1 MNGTNSTLRF
11 EAVLTNGIGLPIPS
25 VRSQEPQ
32 LSVFCM
38 PDDIR
43 ERLHRLRLEIEEHN
57 RRYYEEAAPTVSD
70 AEFDALLREL
80 RELEE
85 AHPELIT
92 PDSPTQRVGGK
103 PLTGFKSVRHRVP
116 MLSLDNIFAKDGE
129 EAVRKWVTSVENE
142 LRKKGALPDE
152 PLTFLVEPKVDG
164 VAMNLRFE
172 KGIFTCGATRGDG
185 ETGDDIT
192 ENLKTIRKIPLRLKD
207 TPPEDLEIRGEV
219 YLPIAGFQKIKAEQ
233 EAAGEVPFVNPRNAA
248 AGSLKQLD
256 SRAVAKRPL
265 EFIAYGLGHTSD
277 DAEVP
282 DSQSGL
288 LKWLHKFGLP
298 THPANHTWLCHSVEE
313 IMAAI
318 DELDAKRHHFGF
330 ETDGAVIKLND
341 RALREEVG
349 YTSRAPKWA
358 RAYKYAPEQAQTLLR
373 AITIQVGRTGV
384 LTPVAEL
391 DPVFVS
397 GTTVSR
403 ATLHNEDEIRRKD
416 IRIGDTVV
424 IEKAGEIIPAVIR
437 VVTERRPPEA
447 KPFDFLAHIGGK
459 CPACGGPVRRNPEFA
474 WWVCENPSCPA
485 QKTRRLEYMAKRG
498 ALEIE
503 SLGGIVADKLVE
515 HGLVEEPLDI
525 YDLTEE
531 QLASLNLGTASEP
544 RVFGAKNAAKLIETR
559 EKARTMPLGRWLHAL
574 AIPEI
579 GETTAHDLARFHDS
593 LEEVAN
599 SQLLRDVL
607 RLDELKA
614 RADETKPPRQT
625 KKNPIPQAE
634 YERLV
639 SVHEGVV
646 SDMDEI
652 RERLAKSG
660 FGVRTKKK
668 DGEGF
673 TTKVGP
679 VVARAV
685 LDYFASAQ
693 GQAVLKRLRELGI
706 NPQGEKEQ
714 APAASNHP
722 FAGKTFVLTGTLP
735 TLKRGDAAEK
745 IRAVGGNVSSSVSK
759 KTDFL
764 LAGEDAGS
772 KLDDARKLGIRE
784 LSEEEFLRMLEEG
797 GAGEVGAPSEKGGGT
812 MQGELLL

>member
-1 MNGTNSTLRF
+1 
-11 EAVLTNGIGLPIPS
+11 
-25 VRSQEPQ
+25 
-32 LSVFCM
+32 M
-38 PDDIR
+38 PDEIR
-43 ERLHRLRLEIEEHN
+43 ARLKQLRQEIEEHD
-57 RRYYEEAAPTVSD
+57 RRYYEEAAPTISD
-70 AEFDALLREL
+70 AAYDALYREL

-85 AHPELIT
+85 ANPELIT

-103 PLTGFKSVRHRVP
+103 PIAGFQSVQHRVP
-116 MLSLDNIFAKDGE
+116 MLSLDNIFSKDGE

-142 LRKKGALPDE
+142 LRKNGALPAE
-152 PLTFLVEPKVDG
+152 PLAFLVEPKVDG
-164 VAMNLRFE
+164 VAMNLTYEDGVFVR
-172 KGIFTCGATRGDG
+172 GATRGDG

-192 ENLKTIRKIPLRLKD
+192 VNLKTIRRIPLRLKGD
-207 TPPEDLEIRGEV
+207 APAQVEIRGEV
-219 YLPIAGFQKIKAEQ
+219 YLPIAGFQKIRAEQ
-233 EAAGEVPFVNPRNAA
+233 EAAGEPPFANPRNAA

-256 SRAVAKRPL
+256 PRAVAKRPL
-265 EFIAYGLGHTSD
+265 DFIAYGLGFVDEDT
-277 DAEVP
+277 ELP
-282 DSQSGL
+282 ESQDGL
-288 LKWLHKFGLP
+288 LKWLHRLGLP
-298 THPANHTWLCHSVEE
+298 THPSDHTWLCRSVDE

-318 DELDAKRHHFGF
+318 EKLDQIRHQFSF

-341 RALREEVG
+341 RALRDEVG

-358 RAYKYAPEQAQTLLR
+358 RAYKYAPEQAQTRLR

-437 VVTERRPPEA
+437 VVTELRPGNSA
-447 KPFDFLAHIGGK
+447 PFDFLAHIEGK
-459 CPACGGPVRRNPEFA
+459 CPACGGPVKRHPEFA
-474 WWVCENPSCPA
+474 QWICENPACPA

-515 HGLVEEPLDI
+515 RGLVDDPLDI
-525 YDLTEE
+525 FDLTQE
-531 QLASLNLGTASEP
+531 QLATLNLGTPDEP

-559 EKARTMPLGRWLHAL
+559 DRARTMPLSRWLHAL
-574 AIPEI
+574 AIPEV
-579 GETTAHDLARFHDS
+579 GETTAYDLAKVHES
-593 LEEVAN
+593 LEDVAK
-599 SQLLRDVL
+599 SQPLHDVL
-607 RLDELKA
+607 DLDTLKA
-614 RADETKPPRQT
+614 RADETKPPRRT
-625 KKNPIPQAE
+625 KKDSLSDEEHQ
-634 YERLV
+634 RLV
-639 SVHEGVV
+639 AAHEAVL
-646 SDMDEI
+646 SEI
-652 RERLAKSG
+652 ETIRTRLESAA
-660 FGVRTKKK
+660 FGTRTKKK

-693 GQAVLKRLRELGI
+693 GQRVLKRLAALGI
-706 NPQGEKEQ
+706 HPKGDVGQ
-714 APAASNHP
+714 ASAIADHP

-735 TLKRGDAAEK
+735 TLKRSQAGDM
-745 IRAVGGNVSSSVSK
+745 IRQAGGNVSGSVSR

-772 KLDDARKLGIRE
+772 KQEEARKLGVRE
-784 LSEEEFLRMLEEG
+784 ITEAEFLEMLNAGEG
-797 GAGEVGAPSEKGGGT
+797 GSHAGTTDAPSPG
-812 MQGELLL
+812 LLL

>member
-1 MNGTNSTLRF
+1 
-11 EAVLTNGIGLPIPS
+11 
-25 VRSQEPQ
+25 
-32 LSVFCM
+32 M

-103 PLTGFKSVRHRVP
+103 PLTGFKSVRHRVA

-447 KPFDFLAHIGGK
+447 KPFDFLEHIGGK

-559 EKARTMPLGRWLHAL
+559 EKARTMPLERWLHAL
-574 AIPEI
+574 AIPEV

-593 LEEVAN
+593 LKEVAD
-599 SQLLRDVL
+599 SPLLHDV
-607 RLDELKA
+607 RKLDELKA
-614 RADETKPPRQT
+614 RAKKPSQ
-625 KKNPIPQAE
+625 KKKDPIAE
-634 YERLV
+634 AEHERLL
-639 SVHEGVV
+639 SAYEGVLRE
-646 SDMDEI
+646 MDEI
-652 RERLAKSG
+652 RESLVKSG
-660 FGVRTKKK
+660 FGERTPTMKK
-668 DGEGF
+668 DGKGGF

-685 LDYFASAQ
+685 LDYFASER

-706 NPQGEKEQ
+706 DPRGKK
-714 APAASNHP
+714 APAASHHP

-764 LAGEDAGS
+764 LAGEEAGS

-797 GAGEVGAPSEKGGGT
+797 TAGAGEVSGSKGGGSE
-812 MQGELLL
+812 QAGLSFEK

>member
-1 MNGTNSTLRF
+1 
-11 EAVLTNGIGLPIPS
+11 
-25 VRSQEPQ
+25 
-32 LSVFCM
+32 M
-38 PDDIR
+38 PDEIR
-43 ERLHRLRLEIEEHN
+43 DRLRRLRLEIEEHN
-57 RRYYEEAAPTVSD
+57 RRYYEEAAPTISD
-70 AEFDALLREL
+70 AEYDALFREL
-80 RELEE
+80 QALETE
-85 AHPELIT
+85 HPALIT
-92 PDSPTQRVGGK
+92 PDSPTQRVGGR
-103 PLTGFKSVRHRVP
+103 PLSGFKSVRHRVP
-116 MLSLDNIFAKDGE
+116 MLSLDNIFAKDGI
-129 EAVRKWVTSVENE
+129 EAIRKWVTSVENE
-142 LRKKGALPDE
+142 LRKKNALPDE

-164 VAMNLRFE
+164 VAMSLRYE
-172 KGIFTCGATRGDG
+172 DGVFTCGTTRGDG

-192 ENLKTIRKIPLRLKD
+192 ENLRTIRKIPLRLKD
-207 TPPEDLEIRGEV
+207 SPPIDIEFRGEV
-219 YLPIAGFQKIKAEQ
+219 YLPIAGFQKIRAEQ
-233 EAAGEVPFVNPRNAA
+233 EAAGEMPFANPRNAA

-256 SRAVAKRPL
+256 PRVTAKRPL
-265 EFIAYGLGHTSD
+265 EFIAYGLGFTSE

-282 DSQSGL
+282 ETQSDL

-298 THPANHTWLCHSVEE
+298 THPPKHTWLCHSVEE

-318 DELDAKRHHFGF
+318 NELDNLRHHFPF

-341 RALREEVG
+341 RSLREIAG

-358 RAYKYAPEQAQTLLR
+358 RAFKYAPEQAQTLLK

-424 IEKAGEIIPAVIR
+424 IEKAGEIIPAVIS

-447 KPFDFLAHIGGK
+447 QPFDFLAHIGGK

-515 HGLVEEPLDI
+515 HGLVDEPLDI
-525 YDLTEE
+525 FNLTEE
-531 QLASLNLGTASEP
+531 QLATLNLGTPSEP

-559 EKARTMPLGRWLHAL
+559 DRARTFPLSRWLHAL
-574 AIPEI
+574 AIPEV
-579 GETTAHDLARFHDS
+579 GETTAYDLARFHDS
-593 LEEVAN
+593 LEEVAD
-599 SQLLRDVL
+599 SQVLKDVL
-607 RLDELKA
+607 RLDELKTK
-614 RADETKPPRQT
+614 ADETKPPRLT
-625 KKNPIPQAE
+625 KKFGLPSEEHQ
-634 YERLV
+634 RLV
-639 SVHEGVV
+639 TAHEKVLGE
-646 SDMDEI
+646 MEEI
-652 RERLAKSG
+652 RERLAKTG
-660 FGVRTKKK
+660 FGTKTKKK

-673 TTKVGP
+673 TTKLGP

-685 LDYFASAQ
+685 LDYFASQQ

-706 NPQGEKEQ
+706 QPKGEKDQ
-714 APAASNHP
+714 APSASGHA
-722 FAGKTFVLTGTLP
+722 FAGKTFVITGTLP
-735 TLKRGDAAEK
+735 TLKRSEAAEK
-745 IRAVGGNVSSSVSK
+745 IRAVGGNVSGSVSK

-764 LAGEDAGS
+764 LAGEEAGS
-772 KLDDARKLGIRE
+772 KLDDARKHGVRE
-784 LSEEEFLRMLEEG
+784 LSEEEFLQMLAEG
-797 GAGEVGAPSEKGGGT
+797 GGAAPADEGKEKKQSGGGD
-812 MQGELLL
+812 QGELLL